1 MEWPT
6 SSFPGPQED
15 TTSTA
20 AGTHLDRL
28 PIGQFLFPQS
38 SAAPVSQPDS
48 SIFANHSYGAFASIA
63 GPPRSIEPPVW
74 TVNPTGGLSS
84 DRNIPPQGGVAQT
97 AQAPFAYDEIP
108 AESLD
113 LLYGSTRIT
122 GGQPLRLPGDWTD
135 TNAATNP
142 TWVAPNSAMNHRP
155 HPAPG
160 SRIPRAPSNAHSP
173 PIFECKWRGCS
184 SSTRFSTEGDLVRH
198 LKSIHISPDAYSCL
212 VCGQSFGRKDH
223 LRDHQRRRHRCLV

>member
-15 TTSTA
+15 TTSTT

-28 PIGQFLFPQS
+28 LIGQFLFPQS
-38 SAAPVSQPDS
+38 SAVPVSQPDS
-48 SIFANHSYGAFASIA
+48 SIFANHSCGAFASIA
-63 GPPRSIEPPVW
+63 GPSRSIEPPVW
-74 TVNPTGGLSS
+74 TVNPMGGLSS

-113 LLYGSTRIT
+113 LLYASTRII
-122 GGQPLRLPGDWTD
+122 GGQPLRLPGDWAD
-135 TNAATNP
+135 TNADTNP
-142 TWVAPNSAMNHRP
+142 TWLAPNNAMNHRP

-160 SRIPRAPSNAHSP
+160 RYAARFIYYYQHG
-173 PIFECKWRGCS
+173 IFNV
-184 SSTRFSTEGDLVRH
+184 T
-198 LKSIHISPDAYSCL
+198 IS
-212 VCGQSFGRKDH
+212 VQ
-223 LRDHQRRRHRCLV
+223 